1 MSRHQAMR
9 TWHGSRLTQSLARQ
23 GIVIRGHSAR
33 GIAEEAPAAYKDVDA
48 VVQAA
53 HDAGIARKVA
63 RLLPVISIKGWSSIS
78 ENTRRPR
85 SAASFDDYETA
96 TRCARWRPS

>member
-9 TWHGSRLTQSLARQ
+9 TWHGSRLVKSLARQ

-53 HDAGIARKVA
+53 HDAGISRKVA
-63 RLLPVISIKGWSSIS
+63 RLEPLICIKG
-78 ENTRRPR
+78 
-85 SAASFDDYETA
+85 
-96 TRCARWRPS
+96 